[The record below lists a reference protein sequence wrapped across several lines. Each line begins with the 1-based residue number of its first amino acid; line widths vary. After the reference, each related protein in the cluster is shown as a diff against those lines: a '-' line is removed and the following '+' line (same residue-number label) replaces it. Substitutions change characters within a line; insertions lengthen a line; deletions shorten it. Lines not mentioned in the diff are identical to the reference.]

1 MDWMKITKNGSILGR
16 KVLGEVDIYADNDRE
31 RGRNN
36 NTWKKDRDTERKVK
50 KEKRTKIERG
60 EETIIQERKTDTE
73 RKNNKRKKEER

>member
-1 MDWMKITKNGSILGR
+1 MKITKNGSILGR

-36 NTWKKDRDTERKVK
+36 NTWKKDRDTERKVTKGRK
-50 KEKRTKIERG
+50 KKDRKRGRNNNTGKKDRH
-60 EETIIQERKTDTE
+60 TE